1 MLLNSGNAK
10 LGWKLIPFYLLANT
24 GKRISTEMIFK
35 NNGLAI
41 AFICNH
47 CPYVKDIIN
56 RMVEDF
62 NELLKI
68 KVGVVAIMPND
79 TNTYPEDSY
88 ENMIKF
94 AKKNKFTFPYL
105 YDEDQ
110 KVAAEYNAVCTP
122 DFFCFD
128 KNKQLF
134 YRGRLDNLKYQSKH
148 KYKRKKELI
157 EAYRLKIND
166 NNIQSKQHASMGCS
180 IKWKKNII

>member
-1 MLLNSGNAK
+1 
-10 LGWKLIPFYLLANT
+10 
-24 GKRISTEMIFK
+24 MIFK

-122 DFFCFD
+122 DFFV
-128 KNKQLF
+128 
-134 YRGRLDNLKYQSKH
+134 
-148 KYKRKKELI
+148 LI
-157 EAYRLKIND
+157 KT
-166 NNIQSKQHASMGCS
+166 NNYFIEEG
-180 IKWKKNII
+180 